1 MAKSGETLYKDQTI
15 FYEFSSTRSSLFPL
29 VSHLFSKISQVSFL
43 FLSPELLLH
52 PITLVQSTAS
62 IQVQLS
68 PSPMDPFISKLSKV
82 SLSFSLFLVL
92 LSLFSIEVAVLWY
105 AATFISISPLVESPF
120 SFVLSVFLFPLHQT
134 RKLHLSHS
142 LDFSFILSASHSARS
157 SKPSVTLAPISTSFR
172 RI

>member
-68 PSPMDPFISKLSKV
+68 PSPMDPFISKLSK
-82 SLSFSLFLVL
+82 
-92 LSLFSIEVAVLWY
+92 
-105 AATFISISPLVESPF
+105 
-120 SFVLSVFLFPLHQT
+120 T

>member
-68 PSPMDPFISKLSKV
+68 PSPMDPFISKLSKPFGKIV
-82 SLSFSLFLVL
+82 KTKCNVGANLNKLSSNLDHVG
-92 LSLFSIEVAVLWY
+92 IV
-105 AATFISISPLVESPF
+105 FI
-120 SFVLSVFLFPLHQT
+120 
-134 RKLHLSHS
+134 
-142 LDFSFILSASHSARS
+142 FIG
-157 SKPSVTLAPISTSFR
+157 
-172 RI
+172 